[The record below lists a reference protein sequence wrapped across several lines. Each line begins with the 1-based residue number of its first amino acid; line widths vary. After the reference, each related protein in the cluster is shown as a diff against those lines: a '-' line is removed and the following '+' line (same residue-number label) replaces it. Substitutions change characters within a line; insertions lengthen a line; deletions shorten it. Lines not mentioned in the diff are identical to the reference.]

1 MTFTDSTR
9 DLNET
14 ITPCGLLSATKGWY
28 LLNVY
33 WLASRN
39 KKKVRTGEL
48 ADRLDSSPASV
59 SEMLRELAADSFLE
73 YEKYAG
79 VEMTP
84 RGTTIAESLAWRQCV
99 VTSFFD
105 LVLAHDIDCHTSY
118 RIGYTVP
125 EDSIYRLREWIEYPS
140 IDTCR
145 RIGGGS
151 DGCLVEVCTES

>member
-1 MTFTDSTR
+1 MR

-14 ITPCGLLSATKGWY
+14 ITPCSLLSATKGWY

-33 WLASRN
+33 WLAFRN

-48 ADRLDSSPASV
+48 ANRLDSSPASV
-59 SEMLRELAADSFLE
+59 SEMLRKLAADSFLE

-105 LVLAHDIDCHTSY
+105 LVLVHDIDGHTGY
-118 RIGYTVP
+118 RIGYTIP
-125 EDSIYRLREWIEYPS
+125 EDGIHRLREWIECPS
-140 IDTCR
+140 IGTCR
-145 RIGGGS
+145 HIGEGS
-151 DGCLVEVCTES
+151 DDCLVEVCIES